1 MPYSE
6 LDRNRLNIKK
16 LSGRKSKVEI
26 SRDHIPADRKPAN
39 LSASGAR
46 LIKETADRLRL
57 ARDKRSSR
65 MLTFGAH
72 TIKNGMAPTLNALI
86 RDGWVTHLATNGAG
100 IIHDWEFAFQGRSSE
115 DVRENVK
122 EGQFGIW
129 DETGFYI
136 NLALVVGAYEGA
148 GYGESVGKMISREG
162 LDIPETESLYNSARA
177 DMDSAPELAAAAI
190 DLAAVIKKFGLKPG
204 FMEIKHPYK
213 EYSVQAAAY
222 DIGIPFTGH
231 PMFGHDIIYNHPMN
245 HGAALGR
252 CALRDFLRFSDSV
265 TNLEN
270 GVYMSIG
277 SAVMSPMIFEKA
289 LSMAQ
294 NLKIQAGSHI
304 DNHYMLIV
312 DLAESDWDWKKN
324 GEPPM
329 DNPAYYLR
337 YCKTFSRMGG
347 EMNYLT
353 ADNRDF
359 LLALYQ
365 ELHPQTPQGGL
376 NSSTDLKSP
385 LGDLGVKE

>member
-1 MPYSE
+1 MSYSE
-6 LDRNRLNIKK
+6 LDRSRLYIRK
-16 LSGRKSKVEI
+16 LSERKNKVLI
-26 SRDHIPADRKPAN
+26 ARDQIPVDRKPAN
-39 LSASGAR
+39 LSAAGVR
-46 LIKETADRLRL
+46 LISETADRLKI
-57 ARDKRSSR
+57 ARDRNSSR

-72 TIKNGMAPTLNALI
+72 TIKNGMAPTLMTLMKG
-86 RDGWVTHLATNGAG
+86 GWLTHLATNGAG

-115 DVRENVK
+115 DVRENVR

-136 NLALVVGAYEGA
+136 NLALIVGAYEGT

-162 LDIPETESLYNSARA
+162 LDIPEPGLLFETAKTEMQVSPDHAASA
-177 DMDSAPELAAAAI
+177 L
-190 DLAAVIKKFGLKPG
+190 DLAGVIQKFRIKPG

-213 EYSVQAAAY
+213 EYSVQASAY
-222 DIGIPFTGH
+222 DLGIPFTGH

-252 CALRDFLRFSDSV
+252 CALRDFLRFSASV
-265 TNLEN
+265 MNIEN

-294 NLKIQAGSHI
+294 NLKIQSGSHI

-312 DLAESDWDWKKN
+312 DLADSDWDWKN
-324 GEPPM
+324 SGEPPI

-365 ELHPQTPQGGL
+365 GL
-376 NSSTDLKSP
+376 K
-385 LGDLGVKE
+385 GI

>member
-1 MPYSE
+1 
-6 LDRNRLNIKK
+6 
-16 LSGRKSKVEI
+16 
-26 SRDHIPADRKPAN
+26 
-39 LSASGAR
+39 
-46 LIKETADRLRL
+46 
-57 ARDKRSSR
+57 
-65 MLTFGAH
+65 
-72 TIKNGMAPTLNALI
+72 MAPTLMALMK
-86 RDGWVTHLATNGAG
+86 DGWVTHLATNGAG

-136 NLALVVGAYEGA
+136 NLALVVGAYEGS
-148 GYGESVGKMISREG
+148 GYGEAVGKMISREG
-162 LDIPETESLYNSARA
+162 LDIPEPEFLYDIAKNE
-177 DMDSAPELAAAAI
+177 MGSAPEHAAAAI
-190 DLAAVIKKFGLKPG
+190 DLAGTIIKFGLKPG
-204 FMEIKHPYK
+204 FMEIKHPSK
-213 EYSVQAAAY
+213 EYSVQSCAY
-222 DIGIPFTGH
+222 ELGIPFTGH

-252 CALRDFLRFSDSV
+252 CALRDFLRFSASV

-294 NLKIQAGSHI
+294 NIKIQENKHI
-304 DNHYMLIV
+304 DNHYMLVV
-312 DLAESDWDWKKN
+312 DLAESDWDWKKS

-365 ELHPQTPQGGL
+365 EL
-376 NSSTDLKSP
+376 K
-385 LGDLGVKE
+385 GV